1 MNKDVDKSEPQY
13 TFPAIRGIQA
23 GKEYYSTMCS
33 LRLLTKL
40 FLFDEEELP
49 PELRSQRILNKGRL
63 PSITKYLIENSK
75 DYIFSSITASIDGD
89 VEFIPFSGNNTGDKI
104 GTLKIPM
111 SSKIIINDGQHR
123 RAAIEQALKE
133 RPEIG
138 SDTISV
144 VLFIDSGLKNS
155 QQMFADLNQHAV
167 RPTKS
172 LGILYDH
179 RDPFARFIL
188 TLIRDVP
195 IFRDRVELEKI
206 SISNRSLK
214 FFTLSSIYQAN
225 CALLG
230 KTMISKQINN
240 DEEKIAKDFWIHISE
255 CIPEWKLL
263 MQHKVSTDELRRDYI
278 HSHGIAIHAL
288 GIAGFGLLNT
298 YPTSWKK
305 IISNKLPQVDWSRS
319 NYQTWEGRTTIGGVV
334 SKTRNNLI
342 LTSNFIKKVFDVPLT
357 EEENRIEKKLEKN
370 QQPKKEDKKEEEETI
385 LVEK

>member
-1 MNKDVDKSEPQY
+1 MNIDKDKSEPQY

-23 GKEYYSTMCS
+23 GKEYYATMCP
-33 LRLLTKL
+33 LRLLPKL

-49 PELRSQRILNKGRL
+49 PELRSQRIINKGRL
-63 PSITKYLIENSK
+63 PAITKYLIENSK

-89 VEFIPFSGNNTGDKI
+89 VEFIPFSGNNTVDKI

-138 SDTISV
+138 TDTISV
-144 VLFIDSGLKNS
+144 VFFIDSGLKNS

-188 TLIRDVP
+188 TLVRDVP

-206 SISNRSLK
+206 SISNKSLK

-230 KTMISKQINN
+230 KTTLSKEIN
-240 DEEKIAKDFWIHISE
+240 DEEKKIAKDFWIHVSE
-255 CIPEWKLL
+255 YIPEWKLL
-263 MQHKVSTDELRRDYI
+263 MQHKVSTDELRKDYI
-278 HSHGIAIHAL
+278 HAHGIAIHAL
-288 GIAGFGLLNT
+288 GIASYGLLNT
-298 YPTSWKK
+298 YPNNWKK
-305 IISNKLPQVDWSRS
+305 IISNKLSQINWSRS
-319 NYQTWEGRTTIGGVV
+319 NHQTWEGRTTIGGVV

-342 LTSNFIKKVFDVPLT
+342 LTSNFIKIVFNVPLT
-357 EEENRIEKKLEKN
+357 DEENKIEKKLEKRA
-370 QQPKKEDKKEEEETI
+370 QPKEKEKEETI
-385 LVEK
+385 LIEK

>member
-1 MNKDVDKSEPQY
+1 MNIDKDKSEPQY

-23 GKEYYSTMCS
+23 GKEYYATMCP
-33 LRLLTKL
+33 LRLLPKL

-49 PELRSQRILNKGRL
+49 PELRSQRIINKGRL
-63 PSITKYLIENSK
+63 PAITKYLIENSK

-89 VEFIPFSGNNTGDKI
+89 VEFIPFSGNNTVDKI

-138 SDTISV
+138 TDTISV
-144 VLFIDSGLKNS
+144 VFFIDSGLKNS

-188 TLIRDVP
+188 TLVRDVP

-214 FFTLSSIYQAN
+214 FFTLSSVYQAN

-230 KTMISKQINN
+230 KTTLSKEIN
-240 DEEKIAKDFWIHISE
+240 DEEKKIAKDFWIHVSE
-255 CIPEWKLL
+255 YIPEWKLL
-263 MQHKVSTDELRRDYI
+263 MQHKVSTDELRKDYI
-278 HSHGIAIHAL
+278 HAHGIAIHAL
-288 GIAGFGLLNT
+288 GIAGYGLLNT
-298 YPTSWKK
+298 YPNNWKK
-305 IISNKLPQVDWSRS
+305 IISNKLSQINWSRS
-319 NYQTWEGRTTIGGVV
+319 NHQTWEGRTTIGGVV

-342 LTSNFIKKVFDVPLT
+342 LTSNFIKIVFNVPLT
-357 EEENRIEKKLEKN
+357 DEENKIEKKLEKRA
-370 QQPKKEDKKEEEETI
+370 QPKEKEKEETI
-385 LVEK
+385 LIEK